1 MSLLLLLGEYRLL
14 LLHDLQ
20 VHLPTPPAQIGPEF
34 LHWAEARKLGW
45 NLQKLD
51 FCRPGSPIF
60 LAVSHSSLAAC
71 SFCWSCVWRP
81 LSGCTCAPSLMSA
94 CLHADTTSLSELS
107 RLTLIAIS
115 YWRAN
120 ARLTL
125 NGVRFAACTALT
137 GIVSALH

>member
-60 LAVSHSSLAAC
+60 LGVSHSSLAAC

-81 LSGCTCAPSLMSA
+81 LSGCAFV
-94 CLHADTTSLSELS
+94 DERLSEDTSFLSALS

-125 NGVRFAACTALT
+125 IGMRFAACTALT